1 MKYFKGLL
9 FSLTLLVCFCLPA
22 FSLAGTTVTSNI
34 TAQTIIDR
42 VRYDLNETTASFWT
56 DAELVYWIN
65 EAVWEIANRTQ
76 CLETGVS
83 NIVVKNNTRSYPIV
97 DTSGVSYMAV
107 IKVEYDIGLSGA
119 TLDQTQIY
127 DLDLAPF
134 KNLRYAKEKEFGN
147 PKVFAVNNNT
157 LYIWPIPRTDQ
168 SGNTLYLYRSL
179 LPTGVTATTS
189 AIETPAY
196 FDNAILYYVEAKALF
211 KQDSVKKATTYFAL
225 FEAMTGRNMQ
235 TIMKRD
241 IFEEKQ

>member
-1 MKYFKGLL
+1 MKYSKIL
-9 FSLTLLVCFCLPA
+9 FSLTLLIFLSLPV
-22 FSLAGTTVTSNI
+22 FLWAGTTVTSNI

-42 VRYDLNETTASFWT
+42 VRYDLNDIGSQPFWT

-83 NIVVKNNTRSYPIV
+83 NVIVKENVRNYTIV
-97 DTSGVSYMAV
+97 DTSGVSYMAI

-127 DLDLAPF
+127 DLELAPL
-134 KNLRYAKEKEFGN
+134 KNLRYAKEKEFGE

-179 LPTGVTATTS
+179 MPVGVTSTSS

-225 FEAMTGRNMQ
+225 FETMTGRNMQ
-235 TIMKRD
+235 NIMKRD
-241 IFEEKQ
+241 IFEEKP